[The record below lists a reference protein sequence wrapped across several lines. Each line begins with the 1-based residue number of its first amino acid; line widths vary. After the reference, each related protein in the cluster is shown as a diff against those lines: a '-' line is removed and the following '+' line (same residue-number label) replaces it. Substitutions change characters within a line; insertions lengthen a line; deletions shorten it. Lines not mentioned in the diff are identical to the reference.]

1 MNQANKAEKS
11 VMSVFEHQRL
21 IVQDFAY
28 ASDFMWLMA
37 QELPVFSIKRQRGQW
52 QLKVSHYIG
61 VILLPS
67 NITLEILPKTIA
79 KTLNEKSSKTQQS
92 ASLNSTAKQSLTL
105 NHHNATVTLE
115 IEQTRRWVAQMLSAL
130 IIANDGSNR
139 LPTMKNFGQV
149 SANLTPLPLRKLSIS
164 QWLIEHFLQLL
175 AGYHPSKHYQA
186 STQNQATLQGKLL
199 IKEQLRRN
207 SYQPHKFVSEVSILS
222 THTLSN
228 RLIKTALQLIEP
240 LLAHTLRSEHLLAW
254 RSIIALNTHERRQ
267 LDGLYLQATQ
277 QLSRQPLTSQQRQVA
292 QQLLSFAYWLLNTQT
307 SAMPTGNGLSAA
319 QNPQQATT
327 QTPLRLSLLLN
338 MNQAFEQWASLR
350 IAASFAERKE
360 SYQPYYQSQHIWLKD
375 ASGQTRL
382 SMRPDLLMYKNQ
394 HCSHV
399 IDIKWKT
406 LANANDLSASD
417 AYQLNSYAEAYQAKQ
432 VWLVY
437 PVTNS
442 DKKPV
447 ALHRQLNTRFVHS
460 VVADRVQASEAITL
474 WLIPFNVLTGSVE
487 HWPARDRD

>member
-1 MNQANKAEKS
+1 MDNKQTNTALTETKKTTLS
-11 VMSVFEHQRL
+11 LVDRRVMCVFEHQRL
-21 IVQDFAY
+21 TIQDFTHN
-28 ASDFMWLMA
+28 SDFMWLMA
-37 QELPVFSIKRQRGQW
+37 QELPVFSIKRQQGQW
-52 QLKVSHYIG
+52 QLKVGHYIG
-61 VILLPS
+61 IILLPS
-67 NITLEILPKTIA
+67 DITLEILPKTIA
-79 KTLNEKSSKTQQS
+79 NASGVTKEKSI
-92 ASLNSTAKQSLTL
+92 A
-105 NHHNATVTLE
+105 
-115 IEQTRRWVAQMLSAL
+115 QTRQWVAQMLSVL
-130 IIANDGSNR
+130 IHAHHGDHK
-139 LPTMKNFGQV
+139 LPAIKHIGQV
-149 SANLTPLPLRKLSIS
+149 STHLTPLLPQILPLSE
-164 QWLIEHFLQLL
+164 WLIGQFLQLL
-175 AGYHPSKHYQA
+175 AHCQPSKQYQ
-186 STQNQATLQGKLL
+186 THVQNQTTLQGKLL

-207 SYQPHKFVSEVSILS
+207 CFQPHKFVSEVSILS

-277 QLSRQPLTSQQRQVA
+277 QLSRQLLTSQQRQVA